1 MEKGKLKIAAIIPA
15 YNEEGRISRVL
26 EAVTSSSLLDEIV
39 VVDDGSTDKTY
50 EEARSFPVKVIKRG
64 KNGGKGAALKTGLE
78 NAQADI
84 YVFIDADLLGLTPE
98 HIEKLVEPLLRDK
111 DVMMTVGKFVGG
123 RTSTDLSQVIVPYIS
138 GQRAVRKEFFTDLP
152 EIEDKGFGVEVI
164 FTKHAL
170 KKGYKTKE
178 VVLEKAAQI
187 MKEEKRGILAG
198 VLSRAKMYWEMIKS
212 LFKPH

>member
-1 MEKGKLKIAAIIPA
+1 MKKSRLKISAIIPA

-26 EAVTSSSLLDEIV
+26 EAVTSSPLLDEIV

-50 EEARSFPVKVIKRG
+50 EEAKSFLVKVIKRE
-64 KNGGKGAALKTGLE
+64 KNGGKGAALKTGLQ
-78 NAQADI
+78 NTKADI
-84 YVFIDADLLGLTPE
+84 YVFLDADLLGLTPE
-98 HIEKLVEPLLRDK
+98 HIQKLVEPLLK
-111 DVMMTVGKFVGG
+111 DENLMMTVGKFVGG

-138 GQRAVRKEFFTDLP
+138 GQRAIRKEFFKDLP

-170 KKGYKTKE
+170 KKGYKTEE
-178 VVLEKAAQI
+178 VILEKAAQI

-198 VLSRAKMYWEMIKS
+198 VLSRAVMYWEMLKS